1 MPIKVSVDL
10 IDKDTFQKILDHYNN
25 NKSEDEPLL
34 ERLPREEG
42 GFQIRI
48 PSKQSVICDEN
59 EKIRQL
65 RWNKKYLL
73 SGFHIGFTEK
83 QEYLLYE
90 SLIHALGG
98 NVILEK

>member
-1 MPIKVSVDL
+1 MPIKVSVDS
-10 IDKDTFQKILDHYNN
+10 IDKDTFQKILDYYNN
-25 NKSEDEPLL
+25 NKSEDEELL
-34 ERLPREEG
+34 EHLQRAEG

-48 PSKQSVICDEN
+48 PSKQSLICDEN

-73 SGFHIGFTEK
+73 PGFYIGFTEK
-83 QEYLLYE
+83 QEFLLYE
-90 SLIHALGG
+90 SLVNALGG